1 MNGSHSPVHN
11 NVDLSTLS
19 KEDLLRLVA
28 EQNNIIKTKDKII
41 AERGKAI
48 DKLLEDGKR
57 LICIGK
63 IMNEGLTALKE
74 NFAASD
80 KYVILLNDMLSRDTV
95 AKAAFFTSET
105 LRWAA
110 VAQSYLKETPF
121 AGSGNDLGAASSVEA
136 GAKTAA
142 SELKKVNTSLKNH
155 RRYFTRVIGAVEKL
169 AQESKDSDLSATLIA
184 VREIVGIKPQ

>member
-95 AKAAFFTSET
+95 AKAAF
-105 LRWAA
+105 L
-110 VAQSYLKETPF
+110 LP
-121 AGSGNDLGAASSVEA
+121 
-136 GAKTAA
+136 
-142 SELKKVNTSLKNH
+142 
-155 RRYFTRVIGAVEKL
+155 
-169 AQESKDSDLSATLIA
+169 
-184 VREIVGIKPQ
+184 KP